1 MIILF
6 QPKSKWVVSEEPDD
20 SEDPD
25 KISTYLADPIIKPSA
40 IKEAGGIINYWDRA
54 KQHRPRVSKMGLD
67 FCSAPGECN
76 WFYLPSL

>member
-6 QPKSKWVVSEEPDD
+6 QPKSKWVVSQEPDD

-40 IKEAGGIINYWDRA
+40 IKEAGGIINYWD
-54 KQHRPRVSKMGLD
+54 
-67 FCSAPGECN
+67 
-76 WFYLPSL
+76 